1 MVKRKAQRGR
11 KRKAQ
16 CGRKKASR
24 GKRKKR
30 TQRGGGAVSVVA
42 GLPKAAWSITKGLG
56 KLAKKNAAKDHEK
69 MEREIREGK
78 RKTYSGESFI
88 CAVM

>member
-1 MVKRKAQRGR
+1 MP

-16 CGRKKASR
+16 CARKRKAPR

-30 TQRGGGAVSVVA
+30 TQRSGGPVSVVA
-42 GLPKAAWSITKGLG
+42 GLPKAAWAITKSLE
-56 KLAKKNAAKDHEK
+56 KRAKKKADEAHEK
-69 MEREIREGK
+69 MEREIRQGK
-78 RKTYSGESFI
+78 RKTYSGESFT